1 MKSISPRLKKK
12 SDLIAELAEKKNISI
27 KLSSL
32 YVNTIT
38 GEITNALLRNKRIEL
53 RGFGVFSVKNLKGY
67 TGKNPKNQT
76 QIIVPAK
83 KKPWFKSY
91 FYYSK

>member
-1 MKSISPRLKKK
+1 MKSISPCFKKK

-27 KLSSL
+27 KLASL
-32 YVNTIT
+32 YVNAIT
-38 GEITNALLRNKRIEL
+38 DEITNALLKNKRIEL
-53 RGFGVFSVKNLKGY
+53 RGFGAFSVKNLKGY
-67 TGKNPKNQT
+67 IGKNPKNQT
-76 QIIVPAK
+76 PITVSAK